1 MAHSKID
8 NTFNGAQDQLT
19 ALSSVFR
26 EDGKLAAECSDDCDL
41 SQVRSAFESLISAMR
56 EAHTEATMYVENY
69 QDRYNAVASTA
80 NAIKVGKSNATMP
93 QDAVRKVSGDSSY
106 THANNPFYQNK
117 ADARK
122 NDGLGKNAEIV
133 KRMKPGAD
141 GKFVWGR
148 DELGEEPDYNPAAGE
163 YASNREYGM
172 FTDQGNA
179 EVAEIVD
186 DIERNY
192 EAGEFDSPEAAV
204 DSAMNDLEN
213 LSNDNKSFEEAD
225 DTDVRNQVTQEIL
238 SRLRDTGFDES
249 LNHMKKLAGLQQ

>member
-1 MAHSKID
+1 MSHSKID

-56 EAHTEATMYVENY
+56 EAHTEATMDESVQTEGTKGCADCEYMKAETDGEVDTCDECAAEKREA
-69 QDRYNAVASTA
+69 QVAEA
-80 NAIKVGKSNATMP
+80 
-93 QDAVRKVSGDSSY
+93 
-106 THANNPFYQNK
+106 
-117 ADARK
+117 
-122 NDGLGKNAEIV
+122 
-133 KRMKPGAD
+133 
-141 GKFVWGR
+141 
-148 DELGEEPDYNPAAGE
+148 PDYNPAAGE

-213 LSNDNKSFEEAD
+213 LSNDNKSFEEAG
-225 DTDVRNQVTQEIL
+225 DTDVRNQVTHEIL